1 MKDKMY
7 YIAIGYGMAIIT
19 AMTVSCVFEPVNAVN
34 TSGCGDSEWN
44 PCWVRLSD

>member
-19 AMTVSCVFEPVNAVN
+19 VMMVSCVFEPVNAHSN
-34 TSGCGDSEWN
+34 ECGNEEWN
-44 PCWVRLSD
+44 PCFVKVVD